1 MKFRKITT
9 AIIFFITLSSG
20 LFALERNAIEKD
32 ISIKINQALN
42 ILSTKSLTKKQQAQK
57 IFSLLDE
64 VFDYSIMSKLALGKQ
79 QLGVISNSE
88 KKEFVKLFEKKLKQ
102 SYVDKLALYDNQKV
116 IILGLKDYQKN
127 RLQLQTEL
135 IGKGE
140 TYPINYNFYNDKGN
154 WKIYDVDISGVS
166 IIQTYRQQFSGL
178 LKEKSFQEI
187 LAQLRSED
195 IQ

>member
-9 AIIFFITLSSG
+9 IIIFFITLSSG

-79 QLGVISNSE
+79 QW
-88 KKEFVKLFEKKLKQ
+88 
-102 SYVDKLALYDNQKV
+102 
-116 IILGLKDYQKN
+116 
-127 RLQLQTEL
+127 T
-135 IGKGE
+135 
-140 TYPINYNFYNDKGN
+140 
-154 WKIYDVDISGVS
+154 
-166 IIQTYRQQFSGL
+166 
-178 LKEKSFQEI
+178 
-187 LAQLRSED
+187 
-195 IQ
+195 

>member
-9 AIIFFITLSSG
+9 IIIFFITLSSG

-64 VFDYSIMSKLALGKQ
+64 VFD
-79 QLGVISNSE
+79 
-88 KKEFVKLFEKKLKQ
+88 KKLKH

-116 IILGLKDYQKN
+116 VVLGLKDYQKN